1 MAASHGFQV
10 VRLGFLA
17 TNDSYEMGV
26 PNVPLGD
33 LYGSHA
39 WGRMPNV
46 RLRLRAAVEKVNVEG
61 GRITS
66 IVSGGETYTA
76 RQYLSAVPFER
87 IGALI
92 PEAGVDTSAFSHSS
106 ITSVHLW
113 FDRPVTDLANATLL
127 ERNIQWFFNKEEGRY
142 LQLVVSASRN
152 LLEMPRQQVID
163 LALKELREFLP
174 AASEAK
180 VLKAHVVKEARATF
194 SGVPGL
200 HVHRPEPKTRLE
212 NLWLAGD
219 WTNSGWPATMEGAVR
234 SGYKAAEFTAAALDR
249 PARFLLPDILFTC
262 ALFAAALPVLA
273 DPPMTK
279 IRVEVRKAVNDKPVD
294 RASVVVRFVEG
305 RSVVKLGK
313 KIMTS
318 YQMRTNQDGVA
329 TMPPIPQGKI
339 QIQVIA
345 KGMQTFGQIIEIG
358 EEEKTVEVKLNDPQP
373 QYSVHQ

>member
-1 MAASHGFQV
+1 M
-10 VRLGFLA
+10 
-17 TNDSYEMGV
+17 
-26 PNVPLGD
+26 
-33 LYGSHA
+33 
-39 WGRMPNV
+39 
-46 RLRLRAAVEKVNVEG
+46 
-61 GRITS
+61 TS
-66 IVSGGETYTA
+66 
-76 RQYLSAVPFER
+76 L
-87 IGALI
+87 
-92 PEAGVDTSAFSHSS
+92 
-106 ITSVHLW
+106 
-113 FDRPVTDLANATLL
+113 
-127 ERNIQWFFNKEEGRY
+127 
-142 LQLVVSASRN
+142 
-152 LLEMPRQQVID
+152 
-163 LALKELREFLP
+163 
-174 AASEAK
+174 
-180 VLKAHVVKEARATF
+180 
-194 SGVPGL
+194 
-200 HVHRPEPKTRLE
+200 
-212 NLWLAGD
+212 
-219 WTNSGWPATMEGAVR
+219 
-234 SGYKAAEFTAAALDR
+234 
-249 PARFLLPDILFTC
+249 LFTC